1 MFDVHIHITIAQNF
15 IHYHFLFFGVM
26 IVFFIARGKYG
37 NSGKWSFS
45 LSVVISC
52 GFDLQSVSI
61 KLLFSS
67 LKLSCKFPC
76 ASGFCAMEPVD
87 IVALA
92 EACSHGMVIFGARLD
107 IKSASLEK

>member
-1 MFDVHIHITIAQNF
+1 MI
-15 IHYHFLFFGVM
+15 

-37 NSGKWSFS
+37 NGGEWSFS
-45 LSVVISC
+45 VGISW

-67 LKLSCKFPC
+67 LKLSCNFPC
-76 ASGFCAMEPVD
+76 ASGFCVVESID